1 MVSSI
6 AKVMTRKVLAVGIPL
21 SPFSTDHPG
30 PSLKEFII
38 ASVAFRDHL
47 LSLASWADKMENVKV
62 ASLRLSESLANQVT
76 PPRLRVKVPEFQL
89 TKEFEEIGPADVVN
103 VREQF
108 SASAAVFQ
116 AAINEVADKTKKAE
130 VDFWVAKCDP
140 QTNFEALR
148 DIAAVQWSLLEKTFK
163 IPQLEREA
171 NGNLKLGTWITSPQK
186 EAENNALVSVGWH
199 LSSQVVKIVAR
210 RHEVLNKKIEK
221 REVANMADVEMAD
234 ATRPGPSLQ
243 SLVDKQINARL
254 RKLSLSPAKKKTSS
268 TPSTSKASS
277 SKPQKRQDR
286 ILDAAHAVAQSKEKA
301 RQKVKKMQAKSKKH
315 ATSSTDRK
323 GKGKAK

>member
-1 MVSSI
+1 MILTHNIRASRSCCSSPNP
-6 AKVMTRKVLAVGIPL
+6 K
-21 SPFSTDHPG
+21 
-30 PSLKEFII
+30 
-38 ASVAFRDHL
+38 
-47 LSLASWADKMENVKV
+47 
-62 ASLRLSESLANQVT
+62 
-76 PPRLRVKVPEFQL
+76 
-89 TKEFEEIGPADVVN
+89 
-103 VREQF
+103 
-108 SASAAVFQ
+108 
-116 AAINEVADKTKKAE
+116 
-130 VDFWVAKCDP
+130 
-140 QTNFEALR
+140 
-148 DIAAVQWSLLEKTFK
+148 
-163 IPQLEREA
+163 LEREA

-199 LSSQVVKIVAR
+199 LSSQIVKIVAR

-221 REVANMADVEMAD
+221 KREVANMAD